1 MTRRAVASTL
11 LLAVC
16 SWGCG
21 DSDEAGQEPEGPCQP
36 RVQKL
41 PEPTRYTPRW
51 AFEPWISKDIS
62 DGPDTYA
69 FVDGFISR
77 DIPVG
82 VVVLDSPWETNYN
95 SLIPNPERYP
105 DFEKMVADMS
115 DRGVRVVLWTTQMI
129 NYNSFD
135 LEPGGDAY
143 DGPSPNLQEGLD
155 CGYFVQD
162 GDPFA
167 WWKGQGAALDFFNP
181 RAAEWWHRQQKPL
194 FDMGVSGFKLD
205 FGEEYITQDPMQTAE
220 GPISKQEY
228 SERYY
233 QDFLKYGQFTR
244 GRDDFVTMV
253 RPYDES
259 YGFPGRFFARP
270 EHAPVAWVGDNRRD
284 WLGLEDALD
293 HIFRSA
299 RAGYVVV
306 GSDLGGYLN
315 VNDLNVLEEV
325 PFSQET
331 FARWTGVAAMTPFMQ
346 LHGRANL
353 TPWTMPVRAD
363 ETVSLYRYW
372 AQLHHE
378 MVPFWYSLAESA
390 YAGGPVPLE
399 PVGEEKD
406 WAGDYR
412 YLIGDAF
419 LVAPILDD
427 SGVRDVALPSG
438 SRWLDWWA
446 LTAAPHDGGQTLP
459 KVDVTTQARIPMYL
473 KEGAIVPLEVTGALT
488 GFGTDAS
495 RDTAM
500 ILLWPGPTQTEFTL
514 YDADDETTRIEI
526 KTGSVT
532 LSRAIAPVT
541 LQIRVDSAPSS
552 VSLDQA
558 ALSAS
563 ADRDALSKAE
573 SGYWVDPSGR
583 LVFVKL
589 PKSDAPR
596 SVVLQ

>member
-1 MTRRAVASTL
+1 MTRAAALAVASSLAL
-11 LLAVC
+11 L
-16 SWGCG
+16 GCG
-21 DSDEAGQEPEGPCQP
+21 DSEPAEPEPCAP
-36 RVQKL
+36 KVQHL
-41 PEPTRYTPRW
+41 PEPVRTTPRW

-69 FVDGFISR
+69 FVEGFQSR

-105 DFEKMVADMS
+105 DFEKMVADLS

-143 DGPSPNLQEGLD
+143 EGPSPNLQEGLD
-155 CGYFVQD
+155 CGYFVED

-181 RAAEWWHRQQKPL
+181 HAAEWWHRQQKPL

-205 FGEEYITQDPMQTAE
+205 FGEEYITKDPMQTAA
-220 GPISKQEY
+220 GAITKQEY

-233 QDFLKYGQFTR
+233 QDFLRYGQLTR
-244 GRDDFVTMV
+244 GQDDFVTMV
-253 RPYDES
+253 RPYDAS

-331 FARWTGVAAMTPFMQ
+331 FARWTAVAAMTPFMQ

-353 TPWTMPVRAD
+353 APWTMPVRAD
-363 ETVSLYRYW
+363 ETIVLYRYW

-378 MVPFWYSLAESA
+378 MVPYWYSLAERA
-390 YAGGPVPLE
+390 YAGGPVPLT
-399 PVGEEKD
+399 PIGEEKD

-427 SGVRDVALPSG
+427 AGVRDVPLPAG
-438 SRWLDWWA
+438 SRWLSWWD
-446 LTAAPHDGGQTLP
+446 LTGAAEDGGKTLP
-459 KVDVTTQARIPMYL
+459 QVDVGSQARIPLFL
-473 KEGAIVPLEVTGALT
+473 KEGAIVPLEVDGTLT
-488 GFGTDAS
+488 GFGAAASKDA
-495 RDTAM
+495 AM
-500 ILLWPGPTQTEFTL
+500 VLLWPGATGSEFTL
-514 YDADDETTRIEI
+514 VDADKQSTQIEA
-526 KTGSVT
+526 KTGSVI
-532 LSRAIAPVT
+532 LSRARAAVT
-541 LQIRVDSAPSS
+541 LVIRVETAPSS
-552 VSLDQA
+552 VSLDQKPLDAVADRA
-558 ALSAS
+558 ALAS
-563 ADRDALSKAE
+563 AERGYFVDA
-573 SGYWVDPSGR
+573 SGR
-583 LVFVKL
+583 LAYVKL
-589 PKSDAPR
+589 PASDAAQ
-596 SVVLQ
+596 SVELK